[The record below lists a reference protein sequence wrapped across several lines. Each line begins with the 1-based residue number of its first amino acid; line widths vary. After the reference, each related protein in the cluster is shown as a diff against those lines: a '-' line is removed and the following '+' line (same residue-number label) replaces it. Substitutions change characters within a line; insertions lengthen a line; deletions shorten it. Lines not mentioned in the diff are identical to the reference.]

1 MKSIG
6 IVLLALLISSCSPSN
21 DQSIRLKVEQT
32 IRIPVEYA
40 SITVGIEEKAKQATI
55 VEQNGYD
62 HLAEVVATLNKLG
75 FEKQQLEIQSG
86 ETSSRWFDE
95 ESYEFEAT
103 VKFDLWDLDKL
114 DTYRRA
120 LTKAGASR
128 FRVSSFKNSK
138 EDSLYDAAYLNAI
151 DKAKQKAE
159 RLLASQTVSI
169 GRILNLSENIRDV
182 IEIDHNM
189 EPPPLKLHSQTDN
202 VEIIDPL
209 YNKDFYTKRIEFTIE
224 FGLAEK

>member
-6 IVLLALLISSCSPSN
+6 AILLALVVNSCSPGN
-21 DQSIRLKVEQT
+21 DQSIQLKVEQT
-32 IRIPVEYA
+32 VRIPVDYA
-40 SITVGIEEKAKQATI
+40 SITVGILEKAKQATI
-55 VEQNGYD
+55 VEQKGYD

-75 FEKQQLEIQSG
+75 FEKEQLEIQSG

-95 ESYEFEAT
+95 EGYEFEAT
-103 VKFDLWDLDKL
+103 VKFDLRDLDKL
-114 DTYRRA
+114 DTFRRA

-159 RLLASQTVSI
+159 RLLANQTVSI
-169 GRILNLSENIRDV
+169 GRILNLRENIRDV
-182 IEIDHNM
+182 IEINHTM
-189 EPPPLKLHSQTDN
+189 EPPPLKLRSQSGN

-209 YNKDFYTKRIEFTIE
+209 FNKDFYTKRIEFTIE